1 MSRQRFPEETNHSSY
16 AASSKHLDTSIQEEE
31 QRALVDNLFSATYE
45 ELRRLASFV
54 NRGQASLSPTTLV
67 NEAWLKL
74 SGSHSHQF
82 QSVLHF
88 KATAA
93 RAMRQIL
100 VEAARRQSSQKRG
113 GREVIFVDFEDLA
126 APMHCD
132 RQLLALHESLD
143 ELARVNPRQALLVE
157 SRYFGGME
165 VSETAELLHVSEAT
179 VLRDW
184 RAAKAF
190 LGVQIRSRC

>member
-1 MSRQRFPEETNHSSY
+1 MPRQRTTGVSLPSSGP
-16 AASSKHLDTSIQEEE
+16 APPGQAQRSKND
-31 QRALVDNLFSATYE
+31 QRVLVDELFSATYE

-54 NRGQASLSPTTLV
+54 NRSRSQTFLSPTTLV

-82 QSVLHF
+82 QSVIHF

-93 RAMRQIL
+93 CAMRQIL
-100 VEAARRQSSQKRG
+100 VEAARRQGSQKRG
-113 GREVIFVDFEDLA
+113 GEVVFVDFEDMA
-126 APMHCD
+126 APIQCD
-132 RQLLALHESLD
+132 RQLIALHESLD
-143 ELARVNPRQALLVE
+143 ELARINPRQALLVE

-165 VSETAELLHVSEAT
+165 VSEISELLNVSEAT

-190 LGVQIRSRC
+190 LRVQIRNRC

>member
-1 MSRQRFPEETNHSSY
+1 MPRQRTTGVSLPASYPAPPGQAQTPENETRVS
-16 AASSKHLDTSIQEEE
+16 
-31 QRALVDNLFSATYE
+31 VDELFSATYE

-54 NRGQASLSPTTLV
+54 NRSRCQTFLSPTTLV

-82 QSVLHF
+82 QSVIHF

-93 RAMRQIL
+93 CAMRQIL
-100 VEAARRQSSQKRG
+100 VEAARRQAAQKRG
-113 GREVIFVDFEDLA
+113 GGEVVFVEFEDMA
-126 APMHCD
+126 APIQCD
-132 RQLLALHESLD
+132 RQLIALHESLD
-143 ELARVNPRQALLVE
+143 ELASINPRQALLVE

-165 VSETAELLHVSEAT
+165 VAETAEVLNVSEAT

-190 LGVQIRSRC
+190 LRVQIRNHC